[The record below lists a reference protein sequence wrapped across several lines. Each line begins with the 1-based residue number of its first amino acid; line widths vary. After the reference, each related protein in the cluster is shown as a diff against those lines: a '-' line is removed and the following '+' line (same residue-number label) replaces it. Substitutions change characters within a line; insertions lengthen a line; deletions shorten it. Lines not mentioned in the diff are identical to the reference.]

1 MASPTTIPE
10 RNKRCASLMIFTLM
24 MVVTVKWLLSLV
36 SASVLKRSRDAE
48 SVKRFQQGGKRGKFR
63 ESPGKRGK
71 IAGLLPGRLSFFDLG
86 PGVFE

>member
-1 MASPTTIPE
+1 MAPVIGLGRLP
-10 RNKRCASLMIFTLM
+10 
-24 MVVTVKWLLSLV
+24 
-36 SASVLKRSRDAE
+36 KRSRDTE

-71 IAGLLPGRLSFFDLG
+71 HGRFVTGPAELFELR